1 MPIPTPRPT
10 EKKKDFIQRCMSD
23 EIMTT
28 EYTDVQQ
35 RMAICQVQFSEHM
48 LDGYETIMN
57 INKIKEDD
65 GVVI

>member
-65 GVVI
+65 IR

>member
-23 EIMTT
+23 EIMTA

-65 GVVI
+65 IR

>member
-1 MPIPTPRPT
+1 
-10 EKKKDFIQRCMSD
+10 MSD
-23 EIMTT
+23 EIMTA

-65 GVVI
+65 IR

>member
-10 EKKKDFIQRCMSD
+10 EKKKDFIERCMSD
-23 EIMTT
+23 EIMTA

-35 RMAICQVQFSEHM
+35 RMAICQVQFSNHM

-57 INKIKEDD
+57 TDNNKDNDIR
-65 GVVI
+65 